1 MIRKPKTMIRNLSN
15 IKILS
20 YQKKKKKKKKKK
32 EKTKMNR
39 HVRKVYV
46 YLESSECGNRKE
58 ESDSKEK
65 VTT

>member
-20 YQKKKKKKKKKK
+20 YQKKKKK
-32 EKTKMNR
+32 KMNR

>member
-20 YQKKKKKKKKKK
+20 YQKKKKKK
-32 EKTKMNR
+32 KMNR

>member
-20 YQKKKKKKKKKK
+20 YQKKKKKK
-32 EKTKMNR
+32 MNR

-46 YLESSECGNRKE
+46 YSESSECGNKKE

>member
-1 MIRKPKTMIRNLSN
+1 
-15 IKILS
+15 
-20 YQKKKKKKKKKK
+20 
-32 EKTKMNR
+32 MNR

-46 YLESSECGNRKE
+46 YSESSECGNKKE

>member
-20 YQKKKKKKKKKK
+20 YQKKKK
-32 EKTKMNR
+32 MNR

-46 YLESSECGNRKE
+46 YSESSECGNKKE

>member
-20 YQKKKKKKKKKK
+20 YQKKKKKKKKK
-32 EKTKMNR
+32 MNR
-39 HVRKVYV
+39 NVRKVYV

>member
-15 IKILS
+15 IK
-20 YQKKKKKKKKKK
+20 KKKK
-32 EKTKMNR
+32 KMNR

>member
-20 YQKKKKKKKKKK
+20 YQKKKK
-32 EKTKMNR
+32 KMNR

>member
-15 IKILS
+15 INILS
-20 YQKKKKKKKKKK
+20 YQKKKKK
-32 EKTKMNR
+32 KMNR

>member
-1 MIRKPKTMIRNLSN
+1 MIRNLSN

-20 YQKKKKKKKKKK
+20 YQKKKKKKK
-32 EKTKMNR
+32 KMNR

>member
-20 YQKKKKKKKKKK
+20 YQKKKKKKKKK
-32 EKTKMNR
+32 EKKMNR

>member
-20 YQKKKKKKKKKK
+20 YQKKKKKKKKK
-32 EKTKMNR
+32 KMNR

>member
-20 YQKKKKKKKKKK
+20 YQKKKKKKKK
-32 EKTKMNR
+32 KMNR

>member
-1 MIRKPKTMIRNLSN
+1 MIRKPKTMIRNLSS

-20 YQKKKKKKKKKK
+20 YQKKIKKKK
-32 EKTKMNR
+32 KMNR

>member
-20 YQKKKKKKKKKK
+20 YQKKKKKKK
-32 EKTKMNR
+32 KMNR

>member
-20 YQKKKKKKKKKK
+20 YQKKKKKKKKI
-32 EKTKMNR
+32 NR

-46 YLESSECGNRKE
+46 FLESSECGNRKE

>member
-1 MIRKPKTMIRNLSN
+1 M
-15 IKILS
+15 KI
-20 YQKKKKKKKKKK
+20 
-32 EKTKMNR
+32 

>member
-1 MIRKPKTMIRNLSN
+1 MIRKPKTMIKNLSN

-20 YQKKKKKKKKKK
+20 YQKKKKKK
-32 EKTKMNR
+32 KMNR